1 MSLDICVAHSQGGI
15 AYLLMQALENALRE
29 VGDPRHVVCLLTQ
42 VEVDRHDPAFDAPT
56 KPIGY
61 FYSEDEARVLSRETG
76 WAMREDSGRGWR
88 HVVPSPRP
96 RHIADISLVREL
108 SRAGA
113 VVIAGGGGGI
123 PVLRADNGVRT
134 GIEAVID
141 KDLTSALM
149 ASVLGIDT
157 MMILTGVGQVAIDF
171 GKPGER
177 KLETIG
183 LSDARRYLA
192 EGPVPAG
199 QHGSQDRSR
208 DRFHRAR
215 RQARDHRTS
224 RPGAG
229 GADRG
234 GGHPRS
240 ARWLRRAATV
250 RVAVAGRHAARCLA
264 RLARR
269 PGAVFAAFE
278 RSVYLCEEAAEPLV
292 CLGPMSIG
300 AGPVNALA
308 PDWPTLRF
316 QAGDRVSP
324 TGTGCRLADGLI
336 VETGAALLYAPPAG
350 PISVPRAA
358 FDRLADKAAR
368 YARTD
373 GLAPLVAR
381 GRAVSSPLL
390 DRAAP
395 GIDALAAWLESGAA
409 AAPPNAGIERLLGL
423 GPGLTPS
430 GDDFLGGMMIAL
442 RAAGRGR
449 GRRSPGRRGHGAR
462 APGHRPD
469 QPFAPRRR
477 GRRRG
482 ARRPLHETL
491 AALDRGDDTALD
503 AGLAAIDQIG
513 HSSGWDALAGAV
525 SALGAQSDSKAA
537 ASSAASALE
546 AATNTPASRR
556 TRT

>member
-1 MSLDICVAHSQGGI
+1 MA
-15 AYLLMQALENALRE
+15 
-29 VGDPRHVVCLLTQ
+29 
-42 VEVDRHDPAFDAPT
+42 
-56 KPIGY
+56 
-61 FYSEDEARVLSRETG
+61 
-76 WAMREDSGRGWR
+76 
-88 HVVPSPRP
+88 
-96 RHIADISLVREL
+96 
-108 SRAGA
+108 
-113 VVIAGGGGGI
+113 
-123 PVLRADNGVRT
+123 
-134 GIEAVID
+134 EAV
-141 KDLTSALM
+141 
-149 ASVLGIDT
+149 
-157 MMILTGVGQVAIDF
+157 
-171 GKPGER
+171 
-177 KLETIG
+177 
-183 LSDARRYLA
+183 
-192 EGPVPAG
+192 
-199 QHGSQDRSR
+199 
-208 DRFHRAR
+208 
-215 RQARDHRTS
+215 
-224 RPGAG
+224 
-229 GADRG
+229 
-234 GGHPRS
+234 
-240 ARWLRRAATV
+240 ATV

-442 RAAGRGR
+442 RAAGRGAAADR
-449 GRRSPGRRGHGAR
+449 LAGAVMAR
-462 APGHRPD
+462 A
-469 QPFAPRRR
+469 RRAT
-477 GRRRG
+477 GRISLSHLAAAAEGEG
-482 ARRPLHETL
+482 AAALHETL
-491 AALDRGDDTALD
+491 AALDRADDTALD
-503 AGLAAIDQIG
+503 AGLAAIDRIG